1 MAVTDT
7 SKLVGMDK
15 LKAMVGNQGRFIYM
29 EGDTV
34 KDFPLSLL
42 VEQIGSGMS
51 LDALGKPD
59 SLSMFGQVQSIAD
72 LRLLKPTKDGARVSV
87 RGWNAGSTLGG
98 GEFIGHLNKT
108 WSDGRKDDGG
118 VIFTSSKDWY
128 WERVV
133 NDVQD
138 LNITHFGAVQGT
150 TADKDCA
157 AAFLAMFNWSQTQG
171 GYLPVRFPAGNFYLS
186 KFEKTSEFARLRVC
200 GTGNA
205 YYGYFGTTTLYSNT
219 DAKDG
224 DILFSVNT
232 RWVEFSNL
240 IFDGRSTD
248 KAPNLKGFYKNII
261 AGGQYFRASC
271 IRWTQVG
278 GNVIDILDALDT
290 KIDQWYASK
299 CTGDVIKGYWS
310 GRTAGNWDHMT
321 AVELTNFN
329 VQSCTKG
336 KVLNLPRCTQSF
348 IYNGWIEHCDN
359 PGDLSNGGWII
370 DGLQIEDCKGSPLKL
385 TYARIVTRV
394 LGLQS
399 GSTISYEV
407 QDGDQE
413 WLSEYERG
421 KVDINP
427 QGVFIDSVLEA
438 SVVSSRY
445 RMSNN
450 TAVAKWFCVG
460 KFFTPKKGDS
470 WEVNLVGCGNNL
482 SVSQGMDDI
491 DSVRQGGGNT
501 LIRLQAKD
509 GSHQATLMPTG
520 SSPLAAA
527 RVFANGGNYF
537 TLFVQLKPYTY
548 NIVPLITATGL
559 TRMEAG
565 VSLFWR
571 ADCTEVKNL
580 DDGTDYFTTLVTD
593 ASKQK
598 LSDIQE
604 QWSIGSKAGV
614 GASGD
619 GELILK
625 GKTEKGYLRVKING
639 KQCWLKIET
648 TQPA

>member
-1 MAVTDT
+1 MAVADT
-7 SKLVGMDK
+7 SKLAGMDK
-15 LKAMVGNQGRFIYM
+15 LKAMVQNQGKFIYM
-29 EGDTV
+29 ESGV
-34 KDFPLSLL
+34 LSEFPLSLL
-42 VEQIGSGMS
+42 VEQMGSGLS
-51 LDALGKPD
+51 LDALGKSD
-59 SLSMFGQVQSIAD
+59 SLSMLGQVQSVAE
-72 LRLLKPTKDGARVSV
+72 LRALKPTKEGARVSL
-87 RGWNAGSTLGG
+87 RGWNAGSTSGG
-98 GEFIGHLNKT
+98 GEFIGHINVP
-108 WSDGRKDDGG
+108 WQNARKDDGG
-118 VIFTSSKDWY
+118 VIFTSAKDWY

-138 LNITHFGAVQGT
+138 LNIVHFGALQGT
-150 TADKDCA
+150 TADVDCA
-157 AAFLAMFNWSQTQG
+157 GAFLSMFNWSQSQG

-186 KFEKTSEFARLRVC
+186 KFEKTTEFARLRVC

-219 DAKDG
+219 DAKEN

-232 RWVEFSNL
+232 RWVEFSNI

-248 KAPNLKGFYKNII
+248 TAPNLKGFYKNII
-261 AGGQYFRASC
+261 AGGQYFRVSC
-271 IRWTQVG
+271 MRWTQVG
-278 GNVIDILDALDT
+278 GNVIDMLDALDT
-290 KIDQWYASK
+290 KMDQWYASK

-310 GRTAGNWDHMT
+310 GRAAGVWDHMT

-329 VQSCTKG
+329 VQNCRKG

-385 TYARIVTRV
+385 TFARIVTKI

-399 GSTISYEV
+399 GSSVSYEIEE
-407 QDGDQE
+407 GDKE

-421 KVDINP
+421 RVNIEP
-427 QGVFIDSVLEA
+427 QGVFIDGVLEA
-438 SVVSSRY
+438 NITSSRY

-450 TAVAKWFCVG
+450 TANGKWFCIG
-460 KFFTPKKGDS
+460 RFFTPKKGDS
-470 WEVNLVGCGNNL
+470 WEINLVGCGNSL

-501 LIRLQAKD
+501 IIRMQAKD
-509 GSHQATLMPTG
+509 GGHQATMEPRG
-520 SSPLAAA
+520 SSPIQAA
-527 RVFANGGNYF
+527 RIFTSGTNY
-537 TLFVQLKPYTY
+537 TTVYVQLKQYTY
-548 NIVPLITATGL
+548 NIIPIITATGL
-559 TRMEAG
+559 THFEAG
-565 VSLFWR
+565 VCLYWR
-571 ADCTEVKNL
+571 PDFSEVKNL

-593 ASKQK
+593 ATKQK
-598 LSDIQE
+598 LADIQE
-604 QWSIGSKAGV
+604 QWSIGRQAGV

-639 KQCWLKIET
+639 KLCWVKFET